1 MKLVNKLKRNAQKH
15 LEKLQNSNEFSEKGE
30 GIYFYLLLYFLKKIT
45 FFSIILKF

>member
-30 GIYFYLLLYFLKKIT
+30 GIYIYLLLYFLKKLH
-45 FFSIILKF
+45 FLA

>member
-30 GIYFYLLLYFLKKIT
+30 GIYFNLLLYFLKKLH
-45 FFSIILKF
+45 FLA